1 MPNKRI
7 LLFHKRAPFCISYPR
22 ADPRVVSSEEAQ
34 IFPLILEI
42 ISGLP
47 KYQHLLPAPRKD
59 LSLDTRYVNNDLVD
73 DHYAIIPTEEVP
85 SPGEMSSEQSQIY
98 DMIVELFIAAHY
110 EPAIYDHT
118 EMVSSVDGHFI

>member
-34 IFPLILEI
+34 IFPLILGI

-98 DMIVELFIAAHY
+98 DMIAESFIAAHY
-110 EPAIYDHT
+110 EPTIYDHT